1 MFKLVKTL
9 TAWWPVKVYE
19 PDPENPGK
27 FVSFEFQAEFEI
39 LDREEV
45 GKNEAARAAVFAEF
59 EGATGDNRLRELQQK
74 LDDLQ
79 TREFLRVMRN
89 WRGVVDDNDQPLT
102 FTEQAFL
109 EALKRN
115 HVREAISV
123 AYAEAID
130 TGKARQGN

>member
-9 TAWWPVKVYE
+9 TAWWPVKVFE

-59 EGATGDNRLRELQQK
+59 EGAAGDDRLRELQRK

-102 FTEQAFL
+102 FTEQGL
-109 EALKRN
+109 LQALKRN